1 MTGQQRADET
11 ASEGLSLSCSSLHSF
26 PRRILA
32 KFKNSA
38 ARSRSPLAD
47 AHACPSGLQG
57 PQHGKFHPISNP
69 FPALLAHWPVL
80 AALPDRKSGDKRP
93 LDAMGLASAGLALT
107 RNTSRTVSNG
117 TQTAT
122 LGMQS

>member
-11 ASEGLSLSCSSLHSF
+11 GSRAHRLTGSEGLSLSCPSLAF

-47 AHACPSGLQG
+47 AHACRGLPAAHQGYRGPSTVNST
-57 PQHGKFHPISNP
+57 PISNP
-69 FPALLAHWPVL
+69 FPALHAHWPVL
-80 AALPDRKSGDKRP
+80 AALPDRKSGDKDP
-93 LDAMGLASAGLALT
+93 
-107 RNTSRTVSNG
+107 
-117 TQTAT
+117 
-122 LGMQS
+122 